1 MRGIELL
8 SSLLEII
15 GVNIVLSGDNAV
27 VIALAS
33 RTLPQDQ
40 RRTAILLGSAGAI
53 LMRIVLTV
61 AAVELLQLPWLRLG
75 GALLL
80 LWIGVRMLLDSGEDD
95 DLVMAKASSPWGAV
109 RTILV
114 ADFVMSL
121 DNVLG
126 VAAAARGQLMLLIVG
141 LIISIPLIVF
151 GSALILRI
159 MDRFPVLVTLGAGLI
174 GYVAGE
180 MLLDEPVLES
190 WLPASAALVRY
201 GVPVAC
207 AVVVIVAGH
216 IMAARGARSRGRQV
230 MDLNGSDQTRPR
242 C

>member
-33 RTLPQDQ
+33 RTLPRDQ
-40 RRTAILLGSAGAI
+40 RRMAIVLGSAGAI
-53 LMRIVLTV
+53 LMRVVLTV
-61 AAVELLQLPWLRLG
+61 VAAELLQLPWLRLA

-80 LWIGVRMLLDSGEDD
+80 LWIGVRMLLDSGGEHDTEA
-95 DLVMAKASSPWGAV
+95 AKASGLWAAI

-114 ADFVMSL
+114 ADVVMSL

-126 VAAAARGQLMLLIVG
+126 VAAAAHGQLSLLIVG
-141 LIISIPLIVF
+141 LVISIPLIVF

-159 MDRFPVLVTLGAGLI
+159 MDRFPLLVTLGAGLI

-180 MLLDEPVLES
+180 MLVDEPVLEA
-190 WLPASAALVRY
+190 WLPAGEPLVRY
-201 GVPVAC
+201 GVPVAS
-207 AVVVIVAGH
+207 ALVVVLAGH
-216 IMAARGARSRGRQV
+216 LIAARGARSRGQQV
-230 MDLNGSDQTRPR
+230 IDLNGSDQTRPR
-242 C
+242 R

>member
-1 MRGIELL
+1 MRGIDLF

-27 VIALAS
+27 VIALAA
-33 RTLPQDQ
+33 RRLPQVQ
-40 RRTAILLGSAGAI
+40 RRLAILFGSAGAI
-53 LMRIVLTV
+53 LMRIALTI
-61 AAVELLQLPWLRLG
+61 AAAELLQLPWLRLA

-80 LWIGVRMLLDSGEDD
+80 LWIGVRMLLDGEGDRES
-95 DLVMAKASSPWGAV
+95 VAASPAGAWAAI

-126 VAAAARGQLMLLIVG
+126 VAAAARGQLTLLIAG

-159 MDRFPVLVTLGAGLI
+159 MDRFPILVTLGAGLI

-180 MLLDEPVLES
+180 MLVDEPVVEA
-190 WLPASAALVRY
+190 WVPVTEPLVEH
-201 GVPVAC
+201 GVPVVG
-207 AVVVIVAGH
+207 AVLVMLVGH
-216 IMAARGARSRGRQV
+216 LRAARSTRVRAQQLLEL
-230 MDLNGSDQTRPR
+230 DGSDRAGPR
-242 C
+242 R

>member
-1 MRGIELL
+1 MRGIDLF

-27 VIALAS
+27 VIALAA
-33 RTLPQDQ
+33 RRLPQVQ
-40 RRTAILLGSAGAI
+40 RRLAILLGSAGAI
-53 LMRIVLTV
+53 LMRIALTV
-61 AAVELLQLPWLRLG
+61 AAAELLQLPWLRLA
-75 GALLL
+75 GALML
-80 LWIGVRMLLDSGEDD
+80 LWIGVRMLLEGGDD
-95 DLVMAKASSPWGAV
+95 HEAVTASPAGAWSAI

-126 VAAAARGQLMLLIVG
+126 VAAAARGQLVLLVAG

-159 MDRFPVLVTLGAGLI
+159 MDRFPILVTLGAGLI

-180 MLLDEPVLES
+180 MLMDEPVLEP
-190 WLPASAALVRY
+190 WLPATEAFVAH
-201 GVPVAC
+201 GVPVAG
-207 AVVVIVAGH
+207 AVLVMLVGRLL
-216 IMAARGARSRGRQV
+216 AARSVRVRGRQV
-230 MDLNGSDQTRPR
+230 LDLDGSDRGGPQP
-242 C
+242 

>member
-1 MRGIELL
+1 MRGIELF

-33 RTLPQDQ
+33 RTLPREQ

-53 LMRIVLTV
+53 LMRIALTV
-61 AAVELLQLPWLRLG
+61 AAVELLRLPWLRLT

-80 LWIGVRMLLDSGEDD
+80 LWIGVRMLLDSGGEH
-95 DLVMAKASSPWGAV
+95 DLVTGKASGPWAAI

-180 MLLDEPVLES
+180 MLVDEPVVES

-201 GVPVAC
+201 GVPVAG
-207 AVVVIVAGH
+207 AVVVVLAGH
-216 IMAARGARSRGRQV
+216 VIAARGPRSRRQQV
-230 MDLNGSDQTRPR
+230 IDLNGSDQTRPR
-242 C
+242 R

>member
-1 MRGIELL
+1 
-8 SSLLEII
+8 
-15 GVNIVLSGDNAV
+15 
-27 VIALAS
+27 
-33 RTLPQDQ
+33 
-40 RRTAILLGSAGAI
+40 LLGSAGAI
-53 LMRIVLTV
+53 LMRIALTV
-61 AAVELLQLPWLRLG
+61 AAVELLRLPWLRLA

-80 LWIGVRMLLDSGEDD
+80 LWIGVRMLLDSGADH
-95 DLVMAKASSPWGAV
+95 DLVTAKASGPWAAI

-180 MLLDEPVLES
+180 MLVDEPVVES

-201 GVPVAC
+201 GVPVAG
-207 AVVVIVAGH
+207 AVVVILAGH
-216 IMAARGARSRGRQV
+216 LIAARGARSRGQQV
-230 MDLNGSDQTRPR
+230 IDLNGTDQTRPR
-242 C
+242 R

>member
-33 RTLPQDQ
+33 RTLPGDQ
-40 RRTAILLGSAGAI
+40 RRIAILLGSAGAI

-61 AAVELLQLPWLRLG
+61 AAAELLQLPWLRLA

-80 LWIGVRMLLDSGEDD
+80 VWIGVRMLLDNGEDHD
-95 DLVMAKASSPWGAV
+95 PVKGSAAGAWAAI
-109 RTILV
+109 RTILM

-126 VAAAARGQLMLLIVG
+126 VAAAARGQLTLLVVG

-159 MDRFPVLVTLGAGLI
+159 MDRFPILVTLGAGLI

-180 MLLDEPVLES
+180 MLVDEPVVES
-190 WLPASAALVRY
+190 WLPAGEALVSY
-201 GVPVAC
+201 GVPIAG
-207 AVVVIVAGH
+207 ALVVMLAGH
-216 IMAARGARSRGRQV
+216 GIAARLPRSHRQQV
-230 MDLNGSDQTRPR
+230 IDLDGSDSTRPR
-242 C
+242 R

>member
-1 MRGIELL
+1 MRGIELF

-33 RTLPQDQ
+33 RTLPPDQ
-40 RRTAILLGSAGAI
+40 RRIAIGLGSAGAI

-61 AAVELLQLPWLRLG
+61 VAAELLQLPWLRLA

-80 LWIGVRMLLDSGEDD
+80 VWIGVRMLLDGGEGD
-95 DLVMAKASSPWGAV
+95 DLVTAKPSSPWAAI

-126 VAAAARGQLMLLIVG
+126 VAAAAHGQLMLLIVG

-180 MLLDEPVLES
+180 MLVDEPVVEP
-190 WLPASAALVRY
+190 WLATGAALVQY
-201 GVPVAC
+201 GVPVAG
-207 AVVVIVAGH
+207 AVLVILAGH
-216 IMAARGARSRGRQV
+216 LIAAGGRRTRRQQV
-230 MDLNGSDQTRPR
+230 LDLNGNDQARPPR
-242 C
+242 

>member
-1 MRGIELL
+1 MHGIELL

-33 RTLPQDQ
+33 RALPLKQ
-40 RRTAILLGSAGAI
+40 RRTAILLGSTGAI
-53 LMRIVLTV
+53 LMRIALTV
-61 AAVELLQLPWLRLG
+61 AASELLGLPWLKLG

-80 LWIGVRMLLDSGEDD
+80 LWVGVGMLADSDGDD
-95 DLVMAKASSPWGAV
+95 DLVTAKASGPWGAI

-114 ADFVMSL
+114 ADLVMSL

-126 VAAAARGQLMLLIVG
+126 VAAAAHGQLMLLIVG

-151 GSALILRI
+151 GSVLILRI
-159 MDRFPVLVTLGAGLI
+159 MNRFPVLVTLGAGLI

-180 MLLDEPVLES
+180 MLVDEPVLES
-190 WLPASAALVRY
+190 WWPAKPALVSY
-201 GVPVAC
+201 GVPVLA
-207 AVVVIVAGH
+207 ALLVVLAGH
-216 IMAARGARSRGRQV
+216 IIAARSARWR
-230 MDLNGSDQTRPR
+230 
-242 C
+242 

>member
-8 SSLLEII
+8 SSLFEII

-33 RTLPQDQ
+33 RALPREQ
-40 RRTAILLGSAGAI
+40 RGTAIALGSAGAI
-53 LMRIVLTV
+53 LMRIALTV
-61 AAVELLQLPWLRLG
+61 AAAELLRLPWLRLA

-80 LWIGVRMLLDSGEDD
+80 LWIGVRMLLDGGDD
-95 DLVMAKASSPWGAV
+95 HDLVAAPASGPWAAI

-121 DNVLG
+121 DNILG
-126 VAAAARGQLMLLIVG
+126 VAAAARGQMTLLMAG

-151 GSALILRI
+151 GSALILRV

-180 MLLDEPVLES
+180 MLLDEPVVES
-190 WLPASAALVRY
+190 WLPTSAAFVSY
-201 GVPVAC
+201 GVPVAS
-207 AVVVIVAGH
+207 AVVVILAGH
-216 IMAARGARSRGRQV
+216 AIAARGARSRGRQV
-230 MDLNGSDQTRPR
+230 IDPNESDQSRPR
-242 C
+242 R

>member
-33 RTLPQDQ
+33 RTLPLDQ
-40 RRTAILLGSAGAI
+40 RRIAIALGSAGAI

-61 AAVELLQLPWLRLG
+61 VAAELLQLPWLRLA

-80 LWIGVRMLLDSGEDD
+80 VWIGVRMLLDGGESD
-95 DLVMAKASSPWGAV
+95 DLVTGKPHGPWAAV

-126 VAAAARGQLMLLIVG
+126 VAAAAHGQLTLLVVG

-180 MLLDEPVLES
+180 MLVDEPIVEP
-190 WLPASAALVRY
+190 WLATSAAPVRY
-201 GVPVAC
+201 GVPVVV
-207 AVVVIVAGH
+207 AVLVILAGH
-216 IMAARGARSRGRQV
+216 VIAAGGRRSRRAQV
-230 MDLNGSDQTRPR
+230 MDLNESDQTRPPR
-242 C
+242 

>member
-1 MRGIELL
+1 MRGIDLF

-27 VIALAS
+27 VIALAA
-33 RTLPQDQ
+33 RRLPQVQ
-40 RRTAILLGSAGAI
+40 RRLAILFGSAGAI
-53 LMRIVLTV
+53 LMRIALTI
-61 AAVELLQLPWLRLG
+61 AAAELLQLPWLRLA

-80 LWIGVRMLLDSGEDD
+80 LWIGVRMLLDGEGDRES
-95 DLVMAKASSPWGAV
+95 VAASPAGAWSAI

-126 VAAAARGQLMLLIVG
+126 VAAAARGQLTLLIAG

-180 MLLDEPVLES
+180 MLADEPVVEP

-201 GVPVAC
+201 GVPVAG
-207 AVVVIVAGH
+207 AVLVILAGH
-216 IMAARGARSRGRQV
+216 LIAAGGRRSRRQQV
-230 MDLNGSDQTRPR
+230 LDLDGSDQTRPPR
-242 C
+242 